1 MQTGLLARCISI
13 RSAPQC
19 VSNSWAMWTP
29 DGVFLLPFETMHQ
42 QENINKCLP
51 PSTFN
56 PPSSSSSSF
65 HHPPSPSPS
74 AESHSLTCETL
85 PGRQEHVFGIKLLNA
100 LSNKIYSLIGSFP
113 IYILPFC
120 LGAGLAKCQTDVS
133 SGGKVYEPQPGGES
147 EPHGEKESGLV
158 DIQGKT
164 NSLTSKSWQTCWWV
178 LWFLCFSPRCL

>member
-1 MQTGLLARCISI
+1 M
-13 RSAPQC
+13 P
-19 VSNSWAMWTP
+19 TP
-29 DGVFLLPFETMHQ
+29 DGASLLPFEMMQ
-42 QENINKCLP
+42 QQQNINKCLP

-56 PPSSSSSSF
+56 PPSFSSFSCSF
-65 HHPPSPSPS
+65 HHPLSPPLS
-74 AESHSLTCETL
+74 AETHSLTCETL

-120 LGAGLAKCQTDVS
+120 LGAGLAECQMDVS

-158 DIQGKT
+158 DVQDKT
-164 NSLTSKSWQTCWWV
+164 NSLTSKSWQTC
-178 LWFLCFSPRCL
+178 